1 MRRKNDA
8 KTREPETMPVISQ
21 QIKKLI
27 LLSALV
33 ALTGIAFL
41 LILVVSDDVGPTQI
55 ILIALIL
62 LLWPVGVLFSYYVRR
77 RQAPAEA
84 DAEAPATPKK
94 APSTPAPRVNEEME
108 RGAHETTQWL
118 EENLIGGEQGAAP
131 IYQLPWFL
139 IAGPPKAGKTSLLL
153 SAGMTFNALPSQRR
167 ADQNLLRPTGSCDWR
182 VTDQAIW
189 IDTAGHY
196 QTERAERAD
205 GEGDQAG
212 DRD

>member
-8 KTREPETMPVISQ
+8 KTKEPETMPAIVQ

-33 ALTGIAFL
+33 ALTGIDIL
-41 LILVVSDDVGPTQI
+41 LILGVSDDVGPTQI

-62 LLWPVGVLFSYYVRR
+62 LLWPVGVLFSCYHRR

-94 APSTPAPRVNEEME
+94 APSTLAPHVSEELE

-118 EENLIGGEQGAAP
+118 EENLIDGEQGAAP
-131 IYQLPWFL
+131 R
-139 IAGPPKAGKTSLLL
+139 S
-153 SAGMTFNALPSQRR
+153 
-167 ADQNLLRPTGSCDWR
+167 
-182 VTDQAIW
+182 
-189 IDTAGHY
+189 
-196 QTERAERAD
+196 
-205 GEGDQAG
+205 
-212 DRD
+212 